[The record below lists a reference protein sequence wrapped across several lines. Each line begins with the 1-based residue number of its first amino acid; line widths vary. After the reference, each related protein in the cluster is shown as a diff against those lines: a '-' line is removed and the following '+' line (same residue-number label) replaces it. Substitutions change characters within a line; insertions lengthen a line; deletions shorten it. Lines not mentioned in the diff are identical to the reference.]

1 MELISGIIIGLIILL
16 LLVVVHEL
24 GHAIVAHRNGVVI
37 EEFGVGFPPKVWK
50 KKLKNGILLSLNWLP
65 IGGFVKLKGEYDS
78 AREKGDYGA
87 ASFWTKTKILLAGVL
102 INWLVAACIL
112 TILALVG
119 LPKIMPNQF
128 SIASDTTETTSLVKI
143 GTIVENSPADQAGI
157 RAGDQVVR
165 FAGQEVPTTDGFI
178 NLASG
183 SKGKTVEVIYLR
195 DSEEASTKVKLRTDN
210 SDGDGYFGAS
220 VGQSET
226 IRATW
231 SAPIVGIMTTGQFTI
246 ATFEG
251 VGNLAIDFAR
261 GLLLQ
266 FSPDQSIRTQSNQ
279 DLQDVSDNVAGP
291 IGILGVIFPQASQ
304 AGLVQLLF
312 LTAIISLT
320 LAVMNILPI
329 PGLDGGRWL
338 TMTIFRFIKQ
348 PLTKKRE
355 EIIQS
360 IGFLILS
367 VLIISITISDV
378 GKLF

>member
-195 DSEEASTKVKLRTDN
+195 DGEEASTKVKLRTDN

-246 ATFEG
+246 AIFEG

>member
-195 DSEEASTKVKLRTDN
+195 DGEEASTKVKLRTDN